1 VTANIRVLIADDHAM
16 VRDGVR
22 MILEAQTDIAVV
34 GEASDGQEALE
45 KAHSLLPDVV
55 LMDIAMPVMTG
66 LQATEAIKREL
77 PQIQVVVVTMH
88 EDYQY
93 FFEVLRAGASG
104 YVLKGASSADLLAAV
119 RAAHEGGVYLH
130 PNVAK
135 NLVADYV
142 KRMEPGEEKAHYDGL
157 SERERQVLTLVA
169 EGRTSQQIAD
179 QLYLSI
185 NTVQTHRAHIMEKLK
200 LQNRAELIRY
210 ALRKGFITE

>member
-1 VTANIRVLIADDHAM
+1 MTAIRVLIADDHVI

-22 MILEAQTDIAVV
+22 LILEAQPDMEVV
-34 GEASDGQEALE
+34 GEASDGREAVE
-45 KAHSLLPDVV
+45 KARALAPDVV
-55 LMDIAMPVMTG
+55 VMDIAMPGMSG
-66 LQATEAIKREL
+66 LEATAVIKKEL
-77 PQIQVVVVTMH
+77 SEVQVVVLTMH

-104 YVLKGASSADLLAAV
+104 YVLKGAASADLLASV

-130 PNVAK
+130 PTVAK

-142 KRMEPGEEKAHYDGL
+142 KRMEPGEETARYGGL

-179 QLYLSI
+179 ALFFSI

-210 ALRKGFITE
+210 ALRKGLITE

>member
-1 VTANIRVLIADDHAM
+1 M
-16 VRDGVR
+16 VREGVR
-22 MILEAQTDIAVV
+22 AILEAQTDIAVV

-45 KAHSLLPDVV
+45 KAHALLPDVV

-104 YVLKGASSADLLAAV
+104 YVLKGASGADLLAAV
-119 RAAHEGGVYLH
+119 RAAHGGGVYLH

-179 QLYLSI
+179 QLYLSV

-210 ALRKGFITE
+210 ALRKGFITD

>member
-1 VTANIRVLIADDHAM
+1 VTAIRVLIADDHVI

-22 MILEAQTDIAVV
+22 LILEAQPDMAVV
-34 GEASDGQEALE
+34 GEASDGREAVK
-45 KAHSLLPDVV
+45 KAHALSPDVV
-55 LMDIAMPVMTG
+55 LMDIAMPGMSG
-66 LQATEAIKREL
+66 LEATAVIKKEL
-77 PQIQVVVVTMH
+77 PDVQVVVLTMH

-93 FFEVLRAGASG
+93 FFAVLRAGASG
-104 YVLKGASSADLLAAV
+104 YVLKGASSADLLASV

-130 PNVAK
+130 PTVAK

-142 KRMEPGEEKAHYDGL
+142 KRMEPGEETARYGGL

-179 QLYLSI
+179 ELFLSI
-185 NTVQTHRAHIMEKLK
+185 STVQTHRAHIMEKLK

-210 ALRKGFITE
+210 ALRKGLISE